1 MATVLYPGIAFS
13 PQATLT
19 NNLGAADT
27 IIEVSDASAFPPA
40 PNLATI
46 GTDEEGETILYTA
59 KTETAL
65 SGCKRGVEGTARAW
79 TAGELIGRNFT
90 AKDHADLIAAISETR
105 GAATAAAGAATEA
118 GEAAK
123 AAQDAARAAQEAAS
137 EAEGKATEA
146 AETAEKAAQDAGQAK
161 KDAQTAADAAATAQG
176 AAETAQTAA
185 TSAST
190 EASNAKKEAGEAKKT
205 ADEALETAQ
214 AAGGLYPQIIVTVA
228 AGAVVTCSNG
238 SKSYEQTSTGAAV
251 VFNVPDY
258 GTWSV
263 SAERDGLPS
272 NTVEIVVDTAK
283 QYAAALAFFEST
295 ITVNVE
301 AGSSVVCEGGGKTQT
316 KTSETGSV
324 VFTVTSAAT
333 YTITATTGDETTSG
347 TVQITAS
354 GEAKTLTLEY
364 FRSTITVNIAAGAFV
379 TCTDGKTSLEGTSNG
394 SVVFMVH
401 NAGTWQITGSMNGET
416 TSGTVQITAGGQSKV
431 LNLEFFSATITVNVE
446 SGSTV
451 TCAKGSNTQTKT
463 STGSVVFTVK
473 EAGTYTITATK
484 SGQEASGT
492 VQITANGQTKTLSL
506 AYVHIYSAA
515 WDGSSTTKLTRGDDA
530 ALFTDPVPAV
540 GNGAGSSP
548 FDNRL
553 PWSGMTKVTDGNNV
567 LVKIPKYWV
576 KVSHAP
582 FKVQIADKATPGYQ
596 VSPAHRDR
604 GDGVGERDVVY
615 IGRYE
620 CDGSY
625 MSRSGQTPKVSTPL
639 ATFRSG
645 IHALGA
651 EYWQADI
658 ALHLTWWFLYIVEY
672 ADWNGQTAIGQGN
685 VSSGA
690 KINTGATDSMT
701 YHTGRAAGTDGQTA
715 VQYRNIEN
723 PWGNVREWRDGI
735 IFSDTNICTYNNPAN
750 FSDAYNGTGAVVRSN
765 KRAASSGW
773 IKAWGHDTND
783 PSFIYPSEIGGSE
796 TTFVPDYCHY
806 YTGVRALFVG
816 GYYGNGTLAG
826 PFCLLGYYSPAYTYA
841 YLGSRL
847 QKLPRAD
854 RGVATPRR

>member
-416 TSGTVQITAGGQSKV
+416 TSGTVQITA
-431 LNLEFFSATITVNVE
+431 
-446 SGSTV
+446 
-451 TCAKGSNTQTKT
+451 
-463 STGSVVFTVK
+463 
-473 EAGTYTITATK
+473 
-484 SGQEASGT
+484 
-492 VQITANGQTKTLSL
+492 NGQTKTLSL

-625 MSRSGQTPKVSTPL
+625 MSRSGQAPKVSTPL

-796 TTFVPDYCHY
+796 TTFVPDCCY
-806 YTGVRALFVG
+806 YDTGVRALNVG
-816 GYYGNGTLAG
+816 GNCGHGTNAG
-826 PFCLLGYYSPAYTYA
+826 PFYLNGNNTPAYTYA

-847 QKLPRAD
+847 QKLPRA
-854 RGVATPRR
+854 A